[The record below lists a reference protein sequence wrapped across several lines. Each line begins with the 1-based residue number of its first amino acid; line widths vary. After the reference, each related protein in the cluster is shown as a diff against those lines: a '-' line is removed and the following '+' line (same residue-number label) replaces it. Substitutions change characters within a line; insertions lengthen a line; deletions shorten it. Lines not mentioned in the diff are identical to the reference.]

1 MGNHVDL
8 EGPIQMQ
15 EDQLE
20 KFINFLKY
28 LLDQKIEIQKVKE
41 KERFGMHSEK
51 KQKKWTFDEL
61 FMLLDPNLDNLD
73 LTKKLDR
80 SSMSVS
86 MERSGFVTS
95 FICGF
100 LSIGILLRLLKTK
113 QFKLFGVYCVVL
125 GLVVFLF

>member
-95 FICGF
+95 FISWAKSKGYN
-100 LSIGILLRLLKTK
+100 STKITKT
-113 QFKLFGVYCVVL
+113 
-125 GLVVFLF
+125 LVEEFMKEKNDNTKR

>member
-61 FMLLDPNLDNLD
+61 FMLLDPNLDNLE

-95 FICGF
+95 FISWAKSKGYN
-100 LSIGILLRLLKTK
+100 STKITKT
-113 QFKLFGVYCVVL
+113 
-125 GLVVFLF
+125 LVEEFMKEKNDNTKR